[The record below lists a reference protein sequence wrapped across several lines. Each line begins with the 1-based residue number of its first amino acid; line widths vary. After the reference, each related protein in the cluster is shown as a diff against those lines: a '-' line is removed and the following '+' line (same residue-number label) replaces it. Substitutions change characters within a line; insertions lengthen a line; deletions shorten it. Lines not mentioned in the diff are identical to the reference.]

1 MQSNGIKSQENC
13 ALYWGRGNG
22 ELAKLID
29 KADMMSDVEIE
40 EMGRKAR
47 KRVAEEYTWEKI
59 CRKYED
65 AFLGGGN

>member
-1 MQSNGIKSQENC
+1 
-13 ALYWGRGNG
+13 
-22 ELAKLID
+22 
-29 KADMMSDVEIE
+29 MMSDVEIE